1 MKIGIDKIG
10 VEFSDKYLDIKDL
23 AIARNVEVDKFVKGI
38 GQLEMSFTSKN
49 QDIVTLAIK
58 AARDILTEEDKKNID
73 LVIFG
78 TESSVDE
85 SKAASIYIKNY
96 LGINDY
102 CKCIEIKQ
110 ACFGATAGLDYAK
123 AHIATSPNSKVL
135 VIAADI
141 AKYGKNSSGE
151 VTQGAGAIAMLVSCD
166 PRIVI
171 FNNDEVAFS
180 EDIMDFWRPTYSKYA
195 LVDGKFSVEKYLE
208 LLDKSYS
215 EYMRLNDVDFKAI
228 CLHVPYAKM
237 AYKGLNS
244 ITNDEKILKE
254 FEASVMYNKR
264 IGNIYTGSLYLS
276 MLSLILNSE
285 NIKAGDKIGMF
296 SYGSGAVAE
305 FFSVTLVDGYRNVL
319 SKEKIEIKLNN
330 RKRCTVKEY
339 EDIFFED
346 INLDENGNVYLGNI
360 DDDVYLKGISS
371 HRRMYEVRNYVE
383 G

>member
-23 AIARNVEVDKFVKGI
+23 AIARNVDVDKFTKGI

-58 AARDILTEEDKKNID
+58 ATRDILTEDDKKNID
-73 LVIFG
+73 LVIFA
-78 TESSVDE
+78 TESSIDE

-123 AHIATSPNSKVL
+123 AHVAMNPNSKAL

-141 AKYGKNSSGE
+141 AKYGKNTGGE
-151 VTQGAGAIAMLVSCD
+151 VTQGAGAIAMLVSTN
-166 PRIVI
+166 PSII
-171 FNNDEVAFS
+171 EFNNDEIACS

-208 LLDKSYS
+208 LLSKSYS
-215 EYMRLNDVDFKAI
+215 GYKNLNNTDFSAI
-228 CLHVPYAKM
+228 CLHVPYTKM

-254 FEASVMYNKR
+254 FEASVEYNKR
-264 IGNIYTGSLYLS
+264 VGNIYTGSLYLS
-276 MLSLILNSE
+276 MLSLILNSK

-305 FFSVTLVDGYRNVL
+305 FFSVTLVKGYEN
-319 SKEKIEIKLNN
+319 SIDKEKIEIKLNN
-330 RKRCTVKEY
+330 RKKYSVEEY
-339 EDIFFED
+339 ENMFFED
-346 INLDENGNVYLGNI
+346 INLDENGTAYLGAV
-360 DDDVYLKGISS
+360 DDDVYLKEILN
-371 HRRMYEVRNYVE
+371 HKRIYEVIDYVE
-383 G
+383 R

>member
-23 AIARNVEVDKFVKGI
+23 AIARNVDVDKFVKGI

-58 AARDILTEEDKKNID
+58 ASRDILTEKDKKDID

-78 TESSVDE
+78 TESSIDE

-123 AHIATSPNSKVL
+123 AHIAINPNSKVL

-141 AKYGKNSSGE
+141 AKYGKNTGGE
-151 VTQGAGAIAMLVSCD
+151 VTQGAGAIAMLVSSN
-166 PRIVI
+166 PSIVI
-171 FNNDEVAFS
+171 FNNDEISCS

-208 LLDKSYS
+208 LLKKAYS
-215 EYMRLNDVDFKAI
+215 EYSRLNDVDFRAI
-228 CLHVPYAKM
+228 CLHVPYTKM

-244 ITNDEKILKE
+244 ITNDEKLLKE
-254 FEASVMYNKR
+254 FEASVIYNKR

-276 MLSLILNSE
+276 MLSLILNSK
-285 NIKAGDKIGMF
+285 NIKPGDKIGMF

-305 FFSVTLVDGYRNVL
+305 FFSVTLAEKY
-319 SKEKIEIKLNN
+319 KESLNKENIEYKINS
-330 RKRCTVKEY
+330 RKRYSVKEY

-346 INLDENGNVYLGNI
+346 INLDETGSIDLGNI
-360 DDDVYLKGISS
+360 DDDAYLKEISN
-371 HRRMYEVRNYVE
+371 HKRIYEVRNYVE
-383 G
+383 K